1 MSVLSIDKITAYSR
15 VIIIIYFVVLSG
27 LVIFGDG
34 LIDAVGKPI
43 GTDFL
48 AFYAGSHLALMNDA
62 AAAYDS
68 ERIRAVEAAVIGI
81 EPPPLYWLYPPTYFL
96 FVFPLAQFPYLVALA
111 GWVMVTGMTYLFVI
125 RKTFPGPVTVGLTLA
140 FPGTLQNLLQGQNGF
155 LSGALL
161 GGGLLLAQRQ
171 PFIGGMILGLM
182 SFKPHLAALIPI
194 ALIAG
199 RQWRALLGAITG
211 GCALIAISIFAFGWE
226 IWETYVQ
233 KMLFAGQ
240 LLEGGGAPLF
250 KVPTTFSF
258 ARMLGLDLDI
268 ARGMQAVVSFTMV
281 LVVVWIWSRPKIE
294 WSLKAA
300 ALATSCLLFTPSAY
314 DYDLAILAIPIAWTA
329 HHIAFAGRN
338 STHEWIL
345 VFVWVMPLVFP
356 ILSAMTNV
364 QVGPFMLAAF
374 LCTIVV
380 RARQDVLRHANGR
393 I

>member
-1 MSVLSIDKITAYSR
+1 MAFINRIRISAYCR
-15 VIIIIYFVVLSG
+15 VIVVVYCIG
-27 LVIFGDG
+27 LACLFIFGDG
-34 LIDAVGKPI
+34 LIDALGKPI

-48 AFYAGSHLALMNDA
+48 AFYAGSQLALTGDA
-62 AAAYDS
+62 AAAYDFA
-68 ERIRAVEAAVIGI
+68 RLRAVEAAVVGI

-96 FVFPLAQFPYLVALA
+96 FVFPLAQFPYLLALA
-111 GWVMVTGMTYLFVI
+111 AWLMATGAIYLLVI
-125 RKTFPGPVTVGLTLA
+125 RKTFPDPATIGLTLT

-155 LSGALL
+155 LSVALL

-199 RQWRALLGAITG
+199 RQWKALLGAITS
-211 GCALIAISIFAFGWE
+211 GCALVAMSILIFGWE
-226 IWETYVQ
+226 IWEIYLH

-240 LLEGGGAPLF
+240 VLEGGGAPLF

-258 ARMLGLDLDI
+258 ARMLGLDLNA
-268 ARGMQAVVSFTMV
+268 ARILQAVASLATLV
-281 LVVVWIWSRPKIE
+281 VVVWIWSRRYVT

-300 ALATSCLLFTPSAY
+300 ALATACLLFTPSAY

-329 HHIAFAGRN
+329 HHISIAGRN
-338 STHEWIL
+338 KAHEWTLAIA
-345 VFVWVMPLVFP
+345 WVMPFVFP
-356 ILSAMTNV
+356 ILSAMTSV
-364 QVGPFMLAAF
+364 QVGPFMLAA
-374 LCTIVV
+374 LLWMIVQ
-380 RARQDVLRHANGR
+380 RARRDVPQFAAGR